1 MRLRGETGLVVLAAL
16 GFGAVFSYPLVL
28 HPGALSSF
36 WDWDF
41 AMQLTLAGYRSII
54 GYHQLPLWNPWK
66 CGGAPLLANPQARIL
81 SPFFLL
87 VLILGPA
94 PGTHLA
100 VWLHLAM
107 AWAGGYVLG
116 RVLKMRPL
124 GAVACASAFAASSW
138 FPLHVASGELVMMGF
153 CYLPWLLAFGWLA
166 LEQRL
171 RWVWPAAA
179 ALALMWLDGSPYTP
193 SFAALMLGLLAVAL
207 AVLQRSIRPLWV
219 TAWVFALGLT
229 LAAPSLML
237 SYRFAA
243 AHPRPTELDVGSLH
257 AVWSALLSRNQDLER
272 QSGVMWGWQEIGAYV
287 GLFMALGIAGLMRP
301 WRALP
306 WALVAAVMVTLTMG
320 ARGPWWPWAL
330 LHKLPVF
337 SWEHLPYRFI
347 IPLVQAIA
355 VLAGFGADWIADG
368 CGTAIAAALVVA
380 AALDCFWVGTYNL
393 RYPLQDQVAAAA
405 PGDFRQV
412 REPGSG
418 YTIVSRDMVR
428 LTSQNLG
435 IVNCYDYTQWNSS
448 VAASGEPNYRG
459 DQYLLGAG
467 TVVLVKWTP
476 DRLGFT
482 VDAPSATTL
491 VVNQNYDRFWRLT
504 AGRGTIISQG
514 GLLAVS
520 IPAGRQTLRLSY
532 W

>member
-243 AHPRPTELDVGSLH
+243 AHPRPTELDVGSLD

-306 WALVAAVMVTLTMG
+306 WALVAAVLVTLTMG

>member
-1 MRLRGETGLVVLAAL
+1 MRGKIGLVVLAAL
-16 GFGAVFSYPLVL
+16 VFGAVFSYPLVL
-28 HPGALSSF
+28 HPGVLSSF

-81 SPFFLL
+81 NPFFLL
-87 VLILGPA
+87 VLIFGPA
-94 PGTHLA
+94 AGTHLE

-116 RVLKMRPL
+116 RVVGMRWL

-166 LEQRL
+166 IEQRL

-179 ALALMWLDGSPYTP
+179 ALALMWLDGSPYPP

-207 AVLQRSIRPLWV
+207 AVMQRSIRPLWV
-219 TAWVFALGLT
+219 AACVFALGLT
-229 LAAPSLML
+229 VAAPSLML
-237 SYRFAA
+237 SYLFAA
-243 AHPRPTELDVGSLH
+243 AHPRPTALDVGSLH

-272 QSGVMWGWQEIGAYV
+272 QSGVMWGWQEVGGYV
-287 GLFMALGIAGLMRP
+287 GVFLALGIAGLMRP

-306 WALVAAVMVTLTMG
+306 WALVAAVLVTLTMG

-347 IPLVQAIA
+347 VPLVQVIA
-355 VLAGFGADWIADG
+355 VLAGFGTDWIA
-368 CGTAIAAALVVA
+368 AAGGYVVAVVLVA
-380 AALDCFWVGTYNL
+380 AATLDCLWVGTYNL
-393 RYPLQDQVAAAA
+393 RY
-405 PGDFRQV
+405 
-412 REPGSG
+412 
-418 YTIVSRDMVR
+418 
-428 LTSQNLG
+428 
-435 IVNCYDYTQWNSS
+435 
-448 VAASGEPNYRG
+448 
-459 DQYLLGAG
+459 
-467 TVVLVKWTP
+467 
-476 DRLGFT
+476 
-482 VDAPSATTL
+482 
-491 VVNQNYDRFWRLT
+491 
-504 AGRGTIISQG
+504 
-514 GLLAVS
+514 
-520 IPAGRQTLRLSY
+520 
-532 W
+532 